1 MQEEC
6 KSALHELL
14 SEARGVHVAIFVM
27 YPANSEFSLE
37 NEVISRFFDRA
48 TRGKGPARAMC
59 CLFVCVV
66 CLGLHAIAAI
76 AEFIFVCVV
85 LVHCFIVAAAAIAEL
100 CLFVSYVVG
109 VLWYPSSHDEETLS
123 SQNQSKPFCSLHVH
137 FFHLSTACVSLAGPC
152 SCSQNVRVP
161 MSYSTYALPPSPTYM
176 CIA

>member
-59 CLFVCVV
+59 CVCVV

-109 VLWYPSSHDEETLS
+109 VLV
-123 SQNQSKPFCSLHVH
+123 PFI
-137 FFHLSTACVSLAGPC
+137 T
-152 SCSQNVRVP
+152 
-161 MSYSTYALPPSPTYM
+161 
-176 CIA
+176 